1 MLAMEERALKLRG
14 KKPELDDLK
23 SALGI
28 DRLKVQIE
36 ELEQK
41 AAQPGF
47 WDNAEESQKILKQTG
62 SLKGTVEGYEK
73 LCAQYDDLEVMIELA
88 NDDNDES
95 AIPEIDKEMDELE
108 KGIETA
114 RLETLLT
121 GEYDEKDAILTFH
134 AGAGGTEAQDWAS
147 MLYRMYTRW
156 AERHGFKVQDPR
168 LSGRRRGRHQKRF
181 HPDRRVRTPTAILK
195 CGGGRAPAG
204 ARLPLRR
211 LRPPSDLL
219 RLPGSHA

>member
-1 MLAMEERALKLRG
+1 MLAMEERALKLRD

-62 SLKGTVEGYEK
+62 ALKGTVEGYEK
-73 LCAQYDDLEVMIELA
+73 LCARYDDLEVMIELA

-95 AIPEIDKEMDELE
+95 AIPEIDKEMEELE
-108 KGIETA
+108 KG
-114 RLETLLT
+114 
-121 GEYDEKDAILTFH
+121 G
-134 AGAGGTEAQDWAS
+134 S
-147 MLYRMYTRW
+147 
-156 AERHGFKVQDPR
+156 
-168 LSGRRRGRHQKRF
+168 
-181 HPDRRVRTPTAILK
+181 
-195 CGGGRAPAG
+195 
-204 ARLPLRR
+204 
-211 LRPPSDLL
+211 RPPAS
-219 RLPGSHA
+219 RPS